1 MLLILKRKRKMNE
14 KDSGGMYVMYHT
26 ALHLYLLAISVFK
39 GYFNEDQTNTNQCAN
54 VMARASMA
62 ENASVSP
69 RTTKT

>member
-1 MLLILKRKRKMNE
+1 MNE
-14 KDSGGMYVMYHT
+14 KDSGEMYVMYHM

-39 GYFNEDQTNTNQCAN
+39 GYFKEDQPNTNQCAN

>member
-1 MLLILKRKRKMNE
+1 
-14 KDSGGMYVMYHT
+14 MYHT

-39 GYFNEDQTNTNQCAN
+39 GYFNEDQPNTNQCAN
-54 VMARASMA
+54 VMARASTA